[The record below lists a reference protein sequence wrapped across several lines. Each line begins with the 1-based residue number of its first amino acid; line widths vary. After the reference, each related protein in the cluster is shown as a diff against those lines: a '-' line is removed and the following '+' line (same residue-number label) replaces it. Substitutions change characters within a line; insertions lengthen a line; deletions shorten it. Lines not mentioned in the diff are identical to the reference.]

1 MGLFDFF
8 SRKDKKQPAP
18 EKKAESYEEYSGIR
32 MEVLSEEKELL
43 FVARLAVS
51 GGGRGELQR
60 VSESN
65 VLSEAEP
72 PAEAP
77 EQAEQKEQTEQ
88 SEGEAAPVPAEPPE
102 KPEYHVLLRGYEER
116 VRQAVHMEADITH
129 DHARIWTYRNLR
141 IVSKENDRAF
151 FRQDIGTDGE
161 VLPMAHLGNAPFPC
175 KLVNISAGGACVQTD
190 YVFEPGEKLLLK
202 SRLLPDSELKP
213 VVCTVCRV
221 TERKNGMFDYG
232 CQFTELDAAAEDEIS
247 KAILQLQM
255 KRMRR

>member
-8 SRKDKKQPAP
+8 SRKDRKQPAP
-18 EKKAESYEEYSGIR
+18 EKKTESYEEYSGIR
-32 MEVLSEEKELL
+32 MEVLSEERELL

-51 GGGRGELQR
+51 DGGRGELQR
-60 VSESN
+60 VSEGN
-65 VLSEAEP
+65 VLSEAEA

-77 EQAEQKEQTEQ
+77 EQAEETE
-88 SEGEAAPVPAEPPE
+88 EDAVPVPEEPPKKPE
-102 KPEYHVLLRGYEER
+102 KPEYHVFLRGYEER

-129 DHARIWTYRNLR
+129 DHARVWTYRNLR
-141 IVSKENDRAF
+141 VVSKENDRAF

-190 YVFEPGEKLLLK
+190 YVFAPGEKLLLK

-255 KRMRR
+255 KRIRR